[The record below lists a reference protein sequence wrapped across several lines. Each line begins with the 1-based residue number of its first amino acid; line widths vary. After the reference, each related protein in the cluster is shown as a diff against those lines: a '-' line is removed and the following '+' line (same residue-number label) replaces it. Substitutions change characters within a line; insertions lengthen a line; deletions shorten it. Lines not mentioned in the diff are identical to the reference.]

1 MDKKDN
7 EDVFNLVEGLKPV
20 DPKKLAEFERTMKDE
35 VVPDIVKVVEK
46 RRLFAAES
54 KVRQRKS

>member
-20 DPKKLAEFERTMKDE
+20 DPQKLAEFERTMKDE

-54 KVRQRKS
+54 RVRQRKS